1 MFNSRAKINISSLN
15 GQFVILLLALFYGS
29 SIAAIV
35 LSRDFYFRFSNDV
48 TGTFYPVRLLL

>member
-29 SIAAIV
+29 SITAIV
-35 LSRDFYFRFSNDV
+35 LSRDFYFRLFNDV
-48 TGTFYPVRLLL
+48 TGTFYPVRRLL